1 MWLWCLR
8 KPSRWSLC
16 CPRLPHP
23 FSYLWVSCVKYW
35 AGTLSLLVL
44 FCVGVMFCLTVQW
57 TGTISPLSA
66 WILPLTVLR
75 ASLKVAVFI
84 GSSSRL
90 ASVTSPER
98 SGCATLQ
105 QLWPTYFILFIWCVC
120 VRHWAVVT
128 IQFTGANET
137 FFGQTWT
144 VLQKWCRDE
153 WVSSRVFIVLHVL
166 NFHFVHPVF
175 VSFFF

>member
-1 MWLWCLR
+1 MGLWCLR

-16 CPRLPHP
+16 CPRLPLP

-35 AGTLSLLVL
+35 TGTLSLLVL

-84 GSSSRL
+84 GSSRL
-90 ASVTSPER
+90 ASVTSPQR

-120 VRHWAVVT
+120 MRLWAVVT
-128 IQFTGANET
+128 IQFHWSKWNFLWTNVHSVAEMMQRWVNELVA
-137 FFGQTWT
+137 GR
-144 VLQKWCRDE
+144 L
-153 WVSSRVFIVLHVL
+153 
-166 NFHFVHPVF
+166 
-175 VSFFF
+175 